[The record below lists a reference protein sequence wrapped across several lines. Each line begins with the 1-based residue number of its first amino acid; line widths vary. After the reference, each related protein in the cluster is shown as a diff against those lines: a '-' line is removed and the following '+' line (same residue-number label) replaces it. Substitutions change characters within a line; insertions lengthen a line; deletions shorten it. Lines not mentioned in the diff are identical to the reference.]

1 MVIILPP
8 KESYV
13 DLHNDNNWTKQPDE
27 DNSAILIMMAITIT
41 EVGAGLRIDHKALRK
56 MFPVGCL
63 P

>member
-1 MVIILPP
+1 MLTCTMIIIGLR
-8 KESYV
+8 
-13 DLHNDNNWTKQPDE
+13 QPDE
-27 DNSAILIMMAITIT
+27 DNSAILIMMAVTIT